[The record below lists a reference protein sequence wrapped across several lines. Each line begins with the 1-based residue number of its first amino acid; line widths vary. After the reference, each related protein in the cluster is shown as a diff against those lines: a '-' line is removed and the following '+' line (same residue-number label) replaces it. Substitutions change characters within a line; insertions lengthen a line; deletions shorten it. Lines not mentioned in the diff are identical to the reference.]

1 MGGTYSVEL
10 LALDVGSVIV
20 SLKVAA
26 IVSDII
32 AVGSKVV
39 AVWFNVIWVLGKV
52 SIVGKKGET
61 RTDVVAKN

>member
-26 IVSDII
+26 IVLDII